1 MVGFGGDVAKLR
13 LDLQQKIDQDLEEER
28 FMAGW
33 GDDPV
38 MGQLIEAVADGWKPV
53 ELREERQGSDS
64 FDVVTAEKD
73 GERREFRSDHLAFH
87 RYVEGLMEDYGLS
100 YS

>member
-1 MVGFGGDVAKLR
+1 
-13 LDLQQKIDQDLEEER
+13 
-28 FMAGW
+28 MAGW

-38 MGQLIEAVADGWKPV
+38 MAELIQAIEDGWTPV
-53 ELREERQGSDS
+53 TLREDREGGTS
-64 FDVVTAEKD
+64 FDVVTVEKD

-87 RYVEGLMEDYGLS
+87 RYVEGLMEDHGLS

>member
-1 MVGFGGDVAKLR
+1 
-13 LDLQQKIDQDLEEER
+13 
-28 FMAGW
+28 MAGW

-38 MGQLIEAVADGWKPV
+38 MAELIQAIDDGWNPV
-53 ELREERQGSDS
+53 GLREDREAGTS
-64 FDVVTAEKD
+64 FDVVTVEKE

-87 RYVEGLMEDYGLS
+87 RYVEGLMEDHGLT

>member
-1 MVGFGGDVAKLR
+1 
-13 LDLQQKIDQDLEEER
+13 
-28 FMAGW
+28 MAGW

-38 MGQLIEAVADGWKPV
+38 MAELIDAISQGWEPVAI
-53 ELREERQGSDS
+53 REDRDTPGGP
-64 FDVVTAEKD
+64 FDVVTVRKD
-73 GERREFRSDHLAFH
+73 GEEREFRSDHLAFH

>member
-1 MVGFGGDVAKLR
+1 
-13 LDLQQKIDQDLEEER
+13 
-28 FMAGW
+28 MAGW
-33 GDDPV
+33 GDDPI

-53 ELREERQGSDS
+53 ELREERDATGTA

-87 RYVEGLMEDYGLS
+87 RYVEGLMEDFGLS
-100 YS
+100 YG

>member
-1 MVGFGGDVAKLR
+1 
-13 LDLQQKIDQDLEEER
+13 
-28 FMAGW
+28 MAGW

-38 MGQLIEAVADGWKPV
+38 MAELIQAIQDGWKPV
-53 ELREERQGSDS
+53 ELREERRGSDT
-64 FDVVTAEKD
+64 FDVVTAEKE

-87 RYVEGLMEDYGLS
+87 RYVEGLMEDHGLS

>member
-1 MVGFGGDVAKLR
+1 
-13 LDLQQKIDQDLEEER
+13 
-28 FMAGW
+28 MAGW

-38 MGQLIEAVADGWKPV
+38 MA
-53 ELREERQGSDS
+53 ELRAALAEGWVPVGVNDERDS
-64 FDVVTAEKD
+64 TGTAFDVVTVERD
-73 GERREFRSDHLAFH
+73 GERRVFRSDHLAFH